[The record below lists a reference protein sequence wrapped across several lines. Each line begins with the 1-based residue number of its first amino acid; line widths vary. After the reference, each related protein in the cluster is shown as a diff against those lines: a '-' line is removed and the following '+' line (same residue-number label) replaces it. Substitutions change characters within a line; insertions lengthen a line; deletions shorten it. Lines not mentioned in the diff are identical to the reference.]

1 MSLFGENPVHFA
13 FDISAVIVC
22 MTVLFFSII
31 SRRNEKA
38 QNKIFTALIII
49 IMMNSVC
56 EIVTNYLVPIS
67 GSSQLI
73 FRLMDHTR
81 LLYFLLHAALC
92 PFFFFYV
99 ICVCGAV
106 SKIGLKQHIA
116 YSLMFIITEII
127 VILNP
132 FTHWLYHFDEKSIY
146 HRDKAIYAIY
156 IAAAVYFIL
165 A

>member
-1 MSLFGENPVHFA
+1 MNARVFGDPCIFLELWIPIIWKEVRVLSLFGENPVHFA

-22 MTVLFFSII
+22 MTVLFFSMI

-56 EIVTNYLVPIS
+56 EIVTNYLEPIS
-67 GSSQLI
+67 ESSQLI

-99 ICVCGAV
+99 IV
-106 SKIGLKQHIA
+106 GL
-116 YSLMFIITEII
+116 
-127 VILNP
+127 
-132 FTHWLYHFDEKSIY
+132 
-146 HRDKAIYAIY
+146 
-156 IAAAVYFIL
+156 
-165 A
+165 